1 MTRNIWIDLQMS
13 LADIEAE
20 LPDMSGELPAYLPWV
35 MQWANVG
42 LRERST
48 MHTTSTA
55 CLAVRALSRRWA
67 RGRSPM
73 QVFISGDDDRRA
85 GG

>member
-1 MTRNIWIDLQMS
+1 MS

-20 LPDMSGELPAYLPWV
+20 LPDMSGELPADLPWV

-48 MHTTSTA
+48 MHSTSTA
-55 CLAVRALSRRWA
+55 YLAVGA
-67 RGRSPM
+67 RCLVGGHGAGSPM
-73 QVFISGDDDRRA
+73 QVFISPDDDRQHRWVCA
-85 GG
+85 LDARR

>member
-1 MTRNIWIDLQMS
+1 MTGNIWIDLQMS
-13 LADIEAE
+13 LADIDAE

-48 MHTTSTA
+48 MHSTSTS
-55 CLAVRALSRRWA
+55 CLAVHALL
-67 RGRSPM
+67 
-73 QVFISGDDDRRA
+73 VLGDV
-85 GG
+85 GVPPCTC